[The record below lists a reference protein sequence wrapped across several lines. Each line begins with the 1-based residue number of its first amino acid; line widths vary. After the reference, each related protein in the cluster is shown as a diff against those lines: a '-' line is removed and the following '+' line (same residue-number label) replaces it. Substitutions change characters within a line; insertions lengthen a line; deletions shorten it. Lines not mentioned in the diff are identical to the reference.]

1 MSDWYMARQ
10 LTNFRDG
17 IRGAHRENFD
27 GAQMAAMAKSLTEEQ
42 AITDLLDYMHT
53 L

>member
-1 MSDWYMARQ
+1 MSDWYMHRQ

-27 GAQMAAMAKSLTEEQ
+27 GAQMAAIAKILTDDQ
-42 AITDLLDYMHT
+42 AITDLLDYVHT